1 MEVLKVSKSVFV
13 CLVVLGSA
21 PVSHL
26 SKDPKLRKVQSAAKA
41 LIHAGEKIPE
51 GRHQE
56 LSLVVQKHFSASALT
71 PEMTLEAATMETQ
84 KENAKLVSHALEV
97 VRRVR
102 EEGKLLE
109 FMKMCREHFVNTM
122 KPKHLPHSWSVDHGH
137 KGLKG
142 KSLLVL
148 DQL

>member
-1 MEVLKVSKSVFV
+1 MKSVFV

-26 SKDPKLRKVQSAAKA
+26 SKDPKLTKVKSAAKK
-41 LIHAGEKIPE
+41 LIHAGEKIKE
-51 GRHQE
+51 DSRSDLLLTLQE
-56 LSLVVQKHFSASALT
+56 HFSPSALT
-71 PEMTLEAATMETQ
+71 PDMILQAATMETQ
-84 KENAKLVSHALEV
+84 KENAKFVSHGFEV
-97 VRRVR
+97 VRKVI
-102 EEGKLLE
+102 EEGKISE
-109 FMKMCREHFVNTM
+109 FMKRCREHFVNTM

-142 KSLLVL
+142 KSLHVL